1 MKTDLEESMV
11 EHENSA
17 AFYDS
22 RPWKK
27 EYGPDISAELLP
39 LPYKNLAEMVRQASV
54 EYAAKTAFTICLDN
68 GMTASLSYQQTD
80 MLSDQFAAY
89 LRHELKLQPGD
100 RVAIQL
106 PNCLSYPVA
115 AFGIFKAGCVLVNV
129 NPLYTASEMN
139 HQLKD
144 SGAKVLVIIDMFT
157 DKLATALRGSDIE
170 KVLSVSI
177 TEFFPTLQGILVR
190 TVLKLKKQI
199 PAPSAPVDS
208 FSGALAAGKRHVR
221 SSGPVKVER
230 NRDDLAVLQYTGGT
244 TGVAKG
250 AMLSNDNILSNLAQ
264 TITIT
269 GTANRPGEETVLT
282 ALPLYHIFA
291 FTFNLLNFYYF
302 GGHNIL
308 IPSPR
313 PVSNLRKAF
322 EKFDITKT
330 SAVNILFAGL
340 LKEDWFRQNPP
351 RNLDLAVSGGTALHA
366 AIAEEWQRVVG
377 GKILEGYGLS
387 ETSPTLSVN
396 PTMGENRIGTIGIPM
411 PSTDVRIVDEHDNP
425 VPAGESGELVARGPQ
440 VFKGYWN
447 RPKDTEEAMR
457 NGWFH
462 TGDIAMIDER
472 GYLRIVDRKK
482 DMIDVSGFNVFPN
495 EVEDCIARIPSI
507 TEVAVIGIPLPDG
520 GERVRAYVVSTDPK
534 LTPEDVIKHT
544 RELLTPYK
552 VPKEVIFREEL
563 PKTPVG
569 KVLRKDLRAEA
580 LKEAGAPAK

>member
-1 MKTDLEESMV
+1 MAEQDKL
-11 EHENSA
+11 A

-22 RPWKK
+22 RPWRN
-27 EYGPDISAELLP
+27 EYGPNIPAELQP
-39 LPYKNLAEMVRQASV
+39 LPYKNLAEMVRQASQ
-54 EYAAKTAFTICLDN
+54 EYADKTAFTICLEN
-68 GMTASLSYQQTD
+68 GMTASLSYSETD
-80 MLSDQFAAY
+80 RLSDQFAAY
-89 LRHELKLQPGD
+89 LRHELKLQPND

-144 SGAKVLVIIDMFT
+144 SGAKVLIIIDMFA
-157 DKLATALRGSDIE
+157 DKLAAALKDTSVE

-177 TEFFPTLQGILVR
+177 TEFFPALQGFLVR
-190 TVLKLKKQI
+190 TVLKFKKQI
-199 PAPSAPVDS
+199 PAATAPVDS
-208 FSGALAAGKRHVR
+208 FAGALAAGKRQLGANGA
-221 SSGPVKVER
+221 SEVER
-230 NRDDLAVLQYTGGT
+230 DRGDLAVLQYTGGT

-269 GTANRPGEETVLT
+269 GTANRRGEETVLT

-366 AIAEEWQRVVG
+366 ATAEEWQQVVG

-396 PTMGENRIGTIGIPM
+396 PTMGENRVGTIGIPM
-411 PSTDVRIVDEHDNP
+411 PSTDIRIVDQNGKLVP
-425 VPAGESGELVARGPQ
+425 VGESGELIARGPQ
-440 VFKGYWN
+440 VFMGYWN
-447 RPKDTEEAMR
+447 RPEDTEDAMR
-457 NGWFH
+457 DGWFY
-462 TGDIAMIDER
+462 TGDIAEIDER

-495 EVEDCIARIPSI
+495 EVEDCIARIPAV
-507 TEVAVIGIPLPDG
+507 TEVGVIGIPSPDG
-520 GERVRAYVVSTDPK
+520 GERVRAYVVSSDPK
-534 LTPEDVIKHT
+534 LTAEDVIQHT
-544 RELLTPYK
+544 RQLLTPYK
-552 VPKEVIFREEL
+552 VPREVIFRDEL

-569 KVLRKDLRAEA
+569 KILRKDLRAEA
-580 LKEAGAPAK
+580 LQEADQAK

>member
-1 MKTDLEESMV
+1 MV
-11 EHENSA
+11 EQENPA
-17 AFYDS
+17 AFYDA

-27 EYGPDISAELLP
+27 EYGPGISTELLP
-39 LPYKNLAEMVRQASV
+39 LPYQNLAEMVRQASV

-68 GMTASLSYQQTD
+68 GMTASLSYRQAD
-80 MLSDQFAAY
+80 ELSDQFAAY
-89 LRHELKLQPGD
+89 LHHELKLQPGD

-157 DKLATALRGSDIE
+157 DKLATALKGSDVE

-199 PAPSAPVDS
+199 PAPTAPVDS

-221 SSGPVKVER
+221 SSGPIRVER
-230 NRDDLAVLQYTGGT
+230 NREDLAVLQYTGGT

-322 EKFDITKT
+322 EKFDVTKT

-340 LKEDWFRQNPP
+340 LKEEWFRQNPP

-411 PSTDVRIVDEHDNP
+411 PSTDVRIVDEDGNP
-425 VPAGESGELVARGPQ
+425 VPVGESGELIARGPQ
-440 VFKGYWN
+440 VFMGYWN

-520 GERVRAYVVSTDPK
+520 GERVRAYVVSTDPN
-534 LTPEDVIKHT
+534 LTPDDVIKHT

-552 VPKEVIFREEL
+552 VPKEVIFRKEL

-580 LKEAGAPAK
+580 LQEADAPAK

>member
-1 MKTDLEESMV
+1 MV
-11 EHENSA
+11 EQENPA
-17 AFYDS
+17 AFYDA

-27 EYGPDISAELLP
+27 EYGPGISTELLP
-39 LPYKNLAEMVRQASV
+39 LPYQNLAEMVRQASV

-68 GMTASLSYQQTD
+68 GMTASLSYRQAD
-80 MLSDQFAAY
+80 ELSDQFAAY
-89 LRHELKLQPGD
+89 LHHELKLQPGD

-157 DKLATALRGSDIE
+157 DKLATALKGSDVE

-199 PAPSAPVDS
+199 PAPTAPVDS

-221 SSGPVKVER
+221 SSGPIRVER
-230 NRDDLAVLQYTGGT
+230 NRKDLAVLQYTGGT

-322 EKFDITKT
+322 EKFDVTKT

-340 LKEDWFRQNPP
+340 LKEEWFRQNPP

-411 PSTDVRIVDEHDNP
+411 PSTDVRIVDEDGNP
-425 VPAGESGELVARGPQ
+425 VPVGESGELIARGPQ
-440 VFKGYWN
+440 VFMGYWN

-520 GERVRAYVVSTDPK
+520 GERVRAYVVSTDPN
-534 LTPEDVIKHT
+534 LTPDDVIKHT

-552 VPKEVIFREEL
+552 VPKEVIFRKEL

-580 LKEAGAPAK
+580 LQEADAPAK